1 MSKTVKLTYLT
12 RISTSHEEIWHDD
25 AYWPSLIPEQLK
37 VLISKN
43 SRWQMFSILLIVKA
57 TYFGNGLASH
67 REITTILH
75 MTHMNHIGC
84 SNFKFLI
91 N

>member
-1 MSKTVKLTYLT
+1 
-12 RISTSHEEIWHDD
+12 
-25 AYWPSLIPEQLK
+25 
-37 VLISKN
+37 
-43 SRWQMFSILLIVKA
+43 MFSILLIVKA